1 MIASLA
7 QKYWKQLA
15 AIALIFI
22 IFLFGWYK
30 GYSYEKARF
39 EAFKLQVE
47 VNAKVQQDKN
57 ALVVK
62 QQQKISDNITKD
74 YSDAIKKLNTHHATK
89 RVHNS
94 NPSSSAVSEVP
105 NSTSTTNGETES
117 NLSSSIRDCSLD
129 VIQLLYLQEWIKD
142 SQLIQGE

>member
-1 MIASLA
+1 MIAILA

-15 AIALIFI
+15 AIALILI

-39 EAFKLQVE
+39 DAFKLQVE

-57 ALVVK
+57 ALVLK
-62 QQQKISDNITKD
+62 QQQKISENITKD
-74 YSDAIKKLNTHHATK
+74 YSDAIKKLNAHHAAK
-89 RVHNS
+89 RMLNS
-94 NPSSSAVSEVP
+94 NPSSSAMSEVS
-105 NSTSTTNGETES
+105 NSSCSTNGETES
-117 NLSSSIRDCSLD
+117 NLSSTIRDCSLD

-142 SQLIQGE
+142 NQIIQGE